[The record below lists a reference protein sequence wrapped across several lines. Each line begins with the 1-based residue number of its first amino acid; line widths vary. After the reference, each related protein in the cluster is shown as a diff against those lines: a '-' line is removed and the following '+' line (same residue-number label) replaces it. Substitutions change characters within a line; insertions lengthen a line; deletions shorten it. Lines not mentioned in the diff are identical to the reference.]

1 MEQKGIIFSGMR
13 PTGKLQLGNLVGAL
27 DNWIKLQKDHKC
39 FFSVVDWHALT
50 TGYEDTSNL
59 RDNVREMVI
68 DWLSAGLD
76 PENNVIFR
84 QSDVKEH
91 AELHL
96 MLSMITPLG
105 WLERNP
111 TYKEQLKEMNEREIS
126 TYGFLGYPVL
136 QAADILLYKANKVPV
151 GEDQAPHIELT
162 REIARRFNHLYGE
175 IFPEPQTLLN
185 KVTLL
190 PGVDGRKMSKSY
202 GNTIPLGAYED
213 EIKEKVK
220 MMVTDPQRVRKDDLG
235 DPEVCTV
242 YTFHTIFN
250 ENEFENFASKCR
262 EGSIGCVQCKMSLAE
277 VMRDFLEPIAEKRRK
292 LEENPS
298 IVDEVLNDG
307 AKKAGEV
314 ARQTIDEIKE
324 YVKF

>member
-1 MEQKGIIFSGMR
+1 MEDKGVIFSGMR

-27 DNWIKLQKDHKC
+27 DNWINLQKDHKC
-39 FFSVVDWHALT
+39 FFCAVDWHALT
-50 TGYEDTSNL
+50 TGYEDTSEL
-59 RDNVREMVI
+59 RNNVREMVI

-111 TYKEQLKEMNEREIS
+111 TYKEQLKEMKEREIS

-136 QAADILLYKANKVPV
+136 QAADILLYRAEKVPV

-175 IFPEPQTLLN
+175 YFPEPQTLLN
-185 KVTLL
+185 NVKLL

-220 MMVTDPQRVRKDDLG
+220 KMVTDPQRIRKDDPG
-235 DPEVCTV
+235 NPEICTV
-242 YTFHTIFN
+242 YTFHQIFN
-250 ENEFENFASKCR
+250 EKDADIVAGQCR
-262 EGSIGCVQCKMSLAE
+262 EGSIGCFQCKMNLAG
-277 VMRDFLEPIAEKRRK
+277 VMKEFLEPIAEKRRE
-292 LEENPS
+292 LEENPGV
-298 IVDEVLNDG
+298 VDEVLHEG
-307 AKKAGEV
+307 GKKAGEV
-314 ARQTIDEIKE
+314 AKTTMEEIKE
-324 YVKF
+324 YVNF